1 MGGQP
6 EEAAQPQGK
15 AQPQGAAQP
24 QEPTQ
29 PQEPAQ
35 PQELEREAVQQEKDQ
50 VRQAV
55 PPPWPQQVELRPVS
69 GREWPVPMV

>member
-15 AQPQGAAQP
+15 AQPQGA
-24 QEPTQ
+24 
-29 PQEPAQ
+29 AQ

-55 PPPWPQQVELRPVS
+55 PPPWPQQVEQWSVS
-69 GREWPVPMV
+69 GRE